1 MRTQRKE
8 TLLMS
13 LTESEGTGEFTALL
27 FVDTVVFRRRS
38 SHFDAH
44 KFYVRKIVGV
54 ANLECYYALSIARH
68 LYPKYF

>member
-13 LTESEGTGEFTALL
+13 LTESEDTGEFTALL

-44 KFYVRKIVGV
+44 KFYVGKIVGV
-54 ANLECYYALSIARH
+54 ANLECYYALSIART
-68 LYPKYF
+68 Y